1 MPIYVNNKSLGGGSS
16 SIGGLIPNYDDPVD
30 ITSTLKAVTTTK
42 PYTVP
47 YNCYI
52 IFGLSENRGWKFT
65 TAQGTKAVTYKVN
78 VSLDGQ
84 DYIYLTDG
92 RFFEKGTNL
101 YLPTGDDNDGNF
113 ATIYSLKAIKEK

>member
-1 MPIYVNNKSLGGGSS
+1 M
-16 SIGGLIPNYDDPVD
+16 
-30 ITSTLKAVTTTK
+30 
-42 PYTVP
+42 
-47 YNCYI
+47 
-52 IFGLSENRGWKFT
+52 SENRGWKFT